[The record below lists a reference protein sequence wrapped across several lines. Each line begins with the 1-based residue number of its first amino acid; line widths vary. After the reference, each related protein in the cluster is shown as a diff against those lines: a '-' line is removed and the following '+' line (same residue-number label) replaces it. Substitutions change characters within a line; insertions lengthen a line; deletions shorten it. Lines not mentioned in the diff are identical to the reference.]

1 MNEKP
6 DELDSWQECLFG
18 LVFWIEAGIAIA
30 AVARAPAVG
39 GWVDSVLGR

>member
-18 LVFWIEAGIAIA
+18 LVFWIGAGVGIA
-30 AVARAPAVG
+30 AVLALLMWAV
-39 GWVDSVLGR
+39 VSIQF